1 MSDEVKAAVE
11 RFLGWQ
17 RVLYG
22 TGCMGGWGSRP
33 SEFEKDVQAG
43 IVLANY
49 IQQTAKHIG

>member
-11 RFLGWQ
+11 RFLGWN
-17 RVLYG
+17 RVLHG

-33 SEFEKDVQAG
+33 PQYEKDIQAG

-49 IQQTAKHIG
+49 IKQTAKNVG